1 MPLPKDEAWFPA
13 KRYGYGWGWPR
24 RWQGVLALALYI
36 CSVSAAGL
44 WFERSR
50 PSIFFA
56 LVFILTALLV
66 ALCAWKGER
75 PRWRWGGSDD
85 DQKG

>member
-24 RWQGVLALALYI
+24 RWQGVLALVLYV
-36 CSVSAAGL
+36 CLVSSAGL
-44 WFERSR
+44 LFERAR
-50 PSIFFA
+50 PHSFYAVAI
-56 LVFILTALLV
+56 LLSMLFI

-75 PRWRWGGSDD
+75 PRWRWGSSDD
-85 DQKG
+85 DARA